1 MNEDSIAFVIAF
13 FCGWF
18 CHWLFEG
25 KRGGKQ

>member
-1 MNEDSIAFVIAF
+1 MNDNSIALLVAF

-25 KRGGKQ
+25 KRGDRE